1 MKLTQEQKRD
11 LCNVY
16 RSTVDAFQSIAAVCD
31 AYLAMIAAS
40 DTHRIVKAPEGYS
53 FGNIA
58 PPIRTRNERDGYCH
72 EKYTFQIR
80 PIPAPCP
87 PPKLDPVTVTVE
99 DVYSFTPEAPAEFE
113 AVFGQVKPLV
123 AKGFT
128 HYIGNRGGR
137 VSPIA
142 GLDDS
147 VHRICLR
154 KWEGK

>member
-1 MKLTQEQKRD
+1 MKLTNEQIAELQNAFLLAMFPSTGVER
-11 LCNVY
+11 LIAVY
-16 RSTVDAFQSIAAVCD
+16 HE
-31 AYLAMIAAS
+31 MIAAS
-40 DTHRIVKAPEGYS
+40 DTHRIVEAPEG
-53 FGNIA
+53 F
-58 PPIRTRNERDGYCH
+58 EFDGPQYESLH
-72 EKYTFQIR
+72 VPKHDMYMGYFHTR

-87 PPKLDPVTVTVE
+87 PPKLEPVTVTLE
-99 DVYSFTPEAPAEFE
+99 DIYSFTPEAPAEFE